1 MPGQLPNQTSP
12 KEIAFPDDDARA
24 MTLICL
30 IIHRQNDYVP
40 KQLDPRE
47 VFLVARLGD
56 KYDCLVALE
65 GAFDH
70 WLRPD
75 PKDLLN
81 NEDLGF
87 LMASAYLLDH
97 AEGFEIFTRAL
108 IFRYGNS
115 YLHLTDQEYADTIPW
130 RTFRKPTIP
139 KILLLVTN
147 VARVVLLEESR
158 TCIRTAIQHELNGLE
173 YTSLGHKPNT
183 AVYRPYQ
190 SAKLLPLDIFQVSI
204 EGILQRMI
212 PMRIPAQRFSYDD
225 GSSLNRKQQEQYN
238 HPAHQG
244 SEDTFFD
251 EYLAKSAHL
260 PTGVNP
266 EPRYQHRDDFDSKM
280 REIEATPGLC
290 LKCVQERNSQLA
302 SICPHRL
309 GVGSGTEDS
318 DPGSNVVYH
327 GESSTPQTPL

>member
-1 MPGQLPNQTSP
+1 
-12 KEIAFPDDDARA
+12 

-65 GAFDH
+65 GAFSH
-70 WLRPD
+70 WLTLD
-75 PKDLLN
+75 PKDLPN
-81 NEDLGF
+81 DEDLGF

-130 RTFRKPTIP
+130 RIFRKQTIL
-139 KILLLVTN
+139 ILLLLVTN

-158 TCIRTAIQHELNGLE
+158 TCIRTAVQHELNELE
-173 YTSLGHKPNT
+173 YTSLGHKPTT
-183 AVYRPYQ
+183 ALYRPYQ

-212 PMRIPAQRFSYDD
+212 PMRIPAQRVSYGD

-238 HPAHQG
+238 FPTYQSSMG
-244 SEDTFFD
+244 DFLEDDFF
-251 EYLAKSAHL
+251 AKAAHL
-260 PTGVNP
+260 PTGVKP
-266 EPRYQHRDDFDSKM
+266 QPRYQYRDDFDSMM
-280 REIEATPGLC
+280 REIEARPGLC
-290 LKCVQERNSQLA
+290 LKCVQEGNSRIA

-318 DPGSNVVYH
+318 DPESNVVHH
-327 GESSTPQTPL
+327 GESSSPQTPL